1 MKDKTEKWEIE
12 NENLQKLSVGTYLII
27 SKIPD
32 FTNCIS
38 LKSSINL

>member
-27 SKIPD
+27 SKILD